1 MFLKIEKL
9 YKFIFKRN
17 SNFYLKFERKTN
29 MKESFFPFSIID
41 FFKNWSFIGN
51 VFTTTFCAIILFDFF
66 FFLVNFKIEVFFI
79 FYIYFLR

>member
-9 YKFIFKRN
+9 YKFIFKSN

-41 FFKNWSFIGN
+41 FFKNWFFIGN
-51 VFTTTFCAIILFDFF
+51 VFTTTFCAIILFEFF
-66 FFLVNFKIEVFFI
+66 FFFWLTSKYKYFFSFI
-79 FYIYFLR
+79 FIF